1 MTFTEVITDTRSIQ
15 FIACVSSTIL
25 VLLLLLIRVPLT
37 EYTKKLTTSKTV
49 VVASFVIFGFLMAFS
64 IAVHDRI
71 WDYELFSSVTMLIAA
86 SFSSVAMSYA
96 MISILDEE
104 SVRSRV
110 FTVDL
115 LLLTVISIFLIQA
128 SMSEGHRLGI
138 WLVILLVLFVGQ
150 SVYFIIKFDRAY
162 KKSVKALAA
171 YYEEDED
178 HRLRWIRFCYIIAM
192 LTNMFLL
199 VYMLLPRGF
208 MKLYIAWYILYML
221 YFTANFVS
229 FLGSHKIILDA
240 FAHKVLSGEDLFPQR
255 QAPRHKKE
263 EPAIDKRQRDR
274 DFKKL
279 AANIDTWVAEKRYRE
294 CDRTREQIAD
304 ELDTTK
310 EILQLYFTTV
320 IGKDF
325 RLWRSELRIA
335 DAMKMLLEDRKASPQ
350 LIGEMC
356 GFSDRS
362 NFHTTFVKLV
372 GCSPKEWR
380 EKNPQTGAPPP
391 DTSPEP

>member
-1 MTFTEVITDTRSIQ
+1 MTFTEVITDTRCIQ
-15 FIACVSSTIL
+15 FIACVSTAIL
-25 VLLLLLIRVPLT
+25 TLVLLLIRVPLT
-37 EYTKKLTTSKTV
+37 EYTKRLSTAKTTV
-49 VVASFVIFGFLMAFS
+49 VGSFVIFGFLMGFS
-64 IAVHDRI
+64 IGVHDRI

-96 MISILDEE
+96 MINILDEKAVQSNFF
-104 SVRSRV
+104 SV
-110 FTVDL
+110 DIIL
-115 LLLTVISIFLIQA
+115 LLVVSFFLVN
-128 SMSEGHRLGI
+128 SSLGEVHRLGI
-138 WLVILLVLFVGQ
+138 WLIICIVLFVGQ
-150 SVYFIIKFDRAY
+150 SVYFIIKFDKTY
-162 KKSVKALAA
+162 KKSVKELAA

-192 LTNMFLL
+192 LTNLFLL
-199 VYMLLPRGF
+199 VYLLLPRGF

-255 QAPRHKKE
+255 QAPKRRKA
-263 EPAIDKRQRDR
+263 EPAIDMKQREKE
-274 DFKKL
+274 FKKL
-279 AANIDTWVAEKRYRE
+279 AANIDLWIEEKKYRE
-294 CDRTREQIAD
+294 YDKTREQIAL

-325 RLWRSELRIA
+325 RNWRSELRVN
-335 DAMKMLLEDRKASPQ
+335 DAKKMLLEDKKLSTQ
-350 LIGEMC
+350 LVGEMC

-380 EKNPQTGAPPP
+380 EKDGKI
-391 DTSPEP
+391 S

>member
-1 MTFTEVITDTRSIQ
+1 MTFTEVITDTRCIQ
-15 FIACVSSTIL
+15 FIACVSSVVLVL
-25 VLLLLLIRVPLT
+25 VLLLIRIPLS
-37 EYTKKLTTSKTV
+37 EYTKRLSTAKTT
-49 VVASFVIFGFLMAFS
+49 VAGSFVIFGFLMAFS
-64 IAVHDRI
+64 IATHDRI
-71 WDYELFSSVTMLIAA
+71 ADYELYSSVTMLIAA
-86 SFSSVAMSYA
+86 CFSSVAMSYA
-96 MISILDEE
+96 MISILDEKM
-104 SVRSRV
+104 VRSNV
-110 FTVDL
+110 FNADIIL
-115 LLLTVISIFLIQA
+115 LVIISFFLIQSSLA
-128 SMSEGHRLGI
+128 GGRRLGV
-138 WLVILLVLFVGQ
+138 WLIACLLVFISQ
-150 SVYFIIKFDRAY
+150 SVYFIIKFDKAY
-162 KKSVKALAA
+162 KKSVKELAA

-255 QAPRHKKE
+255 PAPRRRKE
-263 EPAIDKRQRDR
+263 EPAIDKKQRDKE
-274 DFKKL
+274 FKKL
-279 AANIDTWVAEKRYRE
+279 ATNLDTWVAEKRYRE
-294 CDRTREQIAD
+294 YDKTREQIAL

-320 IGKDF
+320 VKKDF
-325 RLWRSELRIA
+325 RNWRSELRIS
-335 DAMKMLLEDRKASPQ
+335 DAKKMLLEDRKASTQ
-350 LIGEMC
+350 IIGEMC

-380 EKNPQTGAPPP
+380 ENNAKT
-391 DTSPEP
+391 E